1 MQRYYGLVYVIIW
14 NGFAHPLFG
23 SSMEISFSQGKEHTG
38 HRPHN
43 FRWVSIERIYLFII
57 FSNLSQA
64 VKKNYTSLYNFL
76 RYNFFHGI
84 FLCTP
89 QIFTSMQCVML
100 WSSTAKKILKNP
112 IAVTKLQW
120 GIHSSQQKIPLY
132 KQITSTSI

>member
-43 FRWVSIERIYLFII
+43 FRWVSIERIYLFFI

-64 VKKNYTSLYNFL
+64 VKKKIIHHFAIFSGIIFSMGFFYARRKFFQVCNVSCYDHLPL
-76 RYNFFHGI
+76 RKY
-84 FLCTP
+84 
-89 QIFTSMQCVML
+89 
-100 WSSTAKKILKNP
+100 
-112 IAVTKLQW
+112 
-120 GIHSSQQKIPLY
+120 
-132 KQITSTSI
+132 

>member
-43 FRWVSIERIYLFII
+43 FRWVSIERIYLFFI

-64 VKKNYTSLYNFL
+64 VKKNYTSLCNFL
-76 RYNFFHGI
+76 RYNFFQKKKLQYKVSHGI
-84 FLCTP
+84 FFMYAANFFKYAMCH
-89 QIFTSMQCVML
+89 VM
-100 WSSTAKKILKNP
+100 I
-112 IAVTKLQW
+112 I
-120 GIHSSQQKIPLY
+120 Y
-132 KQITSTSI
+132 R

>member
-43 FRWVSIERIYLFII
+43 FRWVSIERIYLFFI

-64 VKKNYTSLYNFL
+64 VKKKLY
-76 RYNFFHGI
+76 I
-84 FLCTP
+84 T
-89 QIFTSMQCVML
+89 
-100 WSSTAKKILKNP
+100 
-112 IAVTKLQW
+112 LQF
-120 GIHSSQQKIPLY
+120 SQV
-132 KQITSTSI
+132 